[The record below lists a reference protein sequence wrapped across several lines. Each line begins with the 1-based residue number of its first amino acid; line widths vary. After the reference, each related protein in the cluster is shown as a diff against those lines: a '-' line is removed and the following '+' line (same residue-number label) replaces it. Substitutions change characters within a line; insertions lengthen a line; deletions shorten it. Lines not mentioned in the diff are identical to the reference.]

1 MRDWDLKTLGRNT
14 AYTGTVEEKGMADVL
29 GERGAQ

>member
-14 AYTGTVEEKGMADVL
+14 AYAGMVEEEGMADVL